1 MSTSQKLRNFV
12 TEPIGDKLVTELP
25 GIGLKLG
32 ERLQDKGF
40 DKANVVLGQFL
51 LLKCDEELFKDWL
64 RDSCG
69 ANAKQSDD
77 CYVALKEWCASF
89 IF

>member
-12 TEPIGDKLVTELP
+12 TEPIGDKVVTELP

-40 DKANVVLGQFL
+40 DKANVVL
-51 LLKCDEELFKDWL
+51 DWL
-64 RDSCG
+64 KDSCG